1 MTIDLA
7 NFRKTLLKKQET
19 VPSVHS
25 IVSSMRSEFCPTTST
40 ILNGIRRKRY
50 PLIALNTQ
58 RSMGPARHILSQKI
72 VAGTFSVDPPYK
84 P

>member
-1 MTIDLA
+1 MP
-7 NFRKTLLKKQET
+7 NKQ
-19 VPSVHS
+19 PL
-25 IVSSMRSEFCPTTST
+25 IASMRSEFCPKTNS
-40 ILNGIRRKRY
+40 ILNGLRQKRY